1 MSLYSVM
8 LVDDEEEV
16 IQIIIKK
23 LDWASMGFQIVGYA
37 HNGAEALE
45 LAEECQRILTLR
57 DGRIISERKGA
68 GRSA

>member
-45 LAEECQRILTLR
+45 LADYGNAASFTS
-57 DGRIISERKGA
+57 GFNPSPK
-68 GRSA
+68 

>member
-37 HNGAEALE
+37 PTGP
-45 LAEECQRILTLR
+45 RPW
-57 DGRIISERKGA
+57 SWRK
-68 GRSA
+68 SASPMW